1 MPPTNFGII
10 ALFFIYV
17 PTDMLQREYLYI
29 AVIV

>member
-1 MPPTNFGII
+1 MPLGVG
-10 ALFFIYV
+10 ALFIFIYV

>member
-1 MPPTNFGII
+1 MPLGVG

>member
-1 MPPTNFGII
+1 MPLGVG
-10 ALFFIYV
+10 ALFFIIYV

>member
-1 MPPTNFGII
+1 MPLGVG

-17 PTDMLQREYLYI
+17 QTDMLQREYLYI